1 MKFGFRKKKHKP
13 PVIFDSSF
21 YVENHREL
29 IGGQNPYRHYCDHGC
44 RLGLDPNPVFST
56 RYYQDTHLASDHSAN
71 PIEHYLANAKGQ
83 AVLDPHPLFDSL
95 SYLEQ
100 IETLDSSVTPFEHFL
115 QHNSTNLAS
124 PSVFFDTSKYI
135 ERYPEVGPSGFS
147 GLYHFLR
154 FGKKQGRL
162 KSVALNL
169 IQSVMQREQRP
180 ASHQFVGDT
189 QRDISFLASLL
200 GLDRDKPT
208 VVLAAE
214 SADFKYSYLLKKI
227 SLCYGS
233 SYDAN
238 VVHLFGRDSEATD
251 EFTPLGPTA
260 SQDTDP
266 DHPYLEFGNQQL
278 FEIVN
283 HINAVGTVY
292 VSCEQGAVFDH
303 LVKTP
308 SKFHLLAPALLA
320 EGFAEAID
328 ANSSKLQTIMLPP
341 CESGGKVATSGHAG
355 VTIAEFDFESA
366 NCKPVEADDTEEK
379 VDLKQAFGMDPDA
392 RLIIGSGYFNLR
404 SGLDRFVA
412 TAIAHLKASGNAE
425 DRFAWFGKLDQRDLS
440 LCRS

>member
-1 MKFGFRKKKHKP
+1 MKQSISSLEGIVCSFQVYLAMKFRFRKKKNKP

-29 IGGQNPYRHYCDHGC
+29 IAGQDPYQHYCDHGC

-83 AVLDPHPLFDSL
+83 PVLDTHPLFDSL
-95 SYLEQ
+95 SYVEQ
-100 IETLDSSVTPFEHFL
+100 IEGLDPSVTPLEHFQ

-124 PSVFFDTSKYI
+124 PSVFFDTRKYI
-135 ERYPEVGPSGFS
+135 ERYPEVGPSGFN

-169 IQSVMQREQRP
+169 IQGVMQREQRP

-208 VVLAAE
+208 IVLAAE
-214 SADFKYSYLLKKI
+214 SADFKYAYLLKKI

-238 VVHLFGRDSEATD
+238 VVHLFGRDSDATD
-251 EFTPLGPTA
+251 EFSPLGPTA

-266 DHPYLEFGNQQL
+266 DHPYLEFGNQLL
-278 FEIVN
+278 FEIVD
-283 HINAVGTVY
+283 HINAVGTVSFPANTGQFSITWSILPVNFICWLPGFWPTVLLRRLAKIA
-292 VSCEQGAVFDH
+292 VSYKRSCCRLAKAV
-303 LVKTP
+303 V
-308 SKFHLLAPALLA
+308 
-320 EGFAEAID
+320 
-328 ANSSKLQTIMLPP
+328 KLQTAAMPGSQSPNLISNPPTAHHWMPTMLKRR
-341 CESGGKVATSGHAG
+341 S
-355 VTIAEFDFESA
+355 IL
-366 NCKPVEADDTEEK
+366 N
-379 VDLKQAFGMDPDA
+379 
-392 RLIIGSGYFNLR
+392 RR
-404 SGLDRFVA
+404 SG
-412 TAIAHLKASGNAE
+412 
-425 DRFAWFGKLDQRDLS
+425 
-440 LCRS
+440 